1 MFSRLLQ
8 KGLFKERWSLAKR
21 HLKQNYC
28 HACHT
33 RFAVFFPLPSCCV
46 SSLLTEGQRHTLD
59 LKGCQCNSTKTYITC
74 INKKNFRM
82 MENKFIIIT
91 KRYYIYCKKSFNRN
105 KINVCARLIK
115 LPSLSQKDIYHGGP
129 IHTEMRL
136 LLFFPITMAA
146 KQIRSAILRKS
157 RKRFGT
163 KGIWRPLLLHSKES
177 FWVTSMKY
185 LIVLTQGRIKG

>member
-105 KINVCARLIK
+105 KINVCTRLIK

-136 LLFFPITMAA
+136 LLFFLSPWL
-146 KQIRSAILRKS
+146 QNKS
-157 RKRFGT
+157 GVPFY
-163 KGIWRPLLLHSKES
+163 ES
-177 FWVTSMKY
+177 
-185 LIVLTQGRIKG
+185 QGRDLEQKVFEGLYCYTVKKVSGLHPWSTWLF